1 MRIGICDDE
10 QVQQELLIKYISTW
24 GQTRDAQVEWVTYS
38 SAESFLFA
46 WEEDKD
52 FDLLMLDVEMGKMNG
67 MDLAMKIRE
76 QDEELPILFIT
87 GYEKYMAQGYE
98 VAALHYLLKPV
109 NQDKLFSILDKL
121 YKRQQ
126 LTQEKILFQTDE
138 ATLSL
143 YPKEI
148 WYVEAKGHQ
157 CIVYTA
163 TQQYEVRHGFSEVKK
178 RLDKELDKTFVQCHR
193 SYLVNIRHTAALMK
207 QELVLDNQVR
217 IPISRGAHKQVNET
231 FIRTFSYKDSVG

>member
-10 QVQQELLIKYISTW
+10 RVQQELLIKYISIW
-24 GQTRDAQVEWVTYS
+24 GETRDAQVEWVTYS

-46 WEEDKD
+46 WEEDKN

-67 MDLAMKIRE
+67 MEMAMKIRE

-121 YKRQQ
+121 YKRQK
-126 LTQEKILFQTDE
+126 LTQEKILFQTE
-138 ATLSL
+138 QATLSL
-143 YPKEI
+143 SLI
-148 WYVEAKGHQ
+148 H
-157 CIVYTA
+157 I
-163 TQQYEVRHGFSEVKK
+163 
-178 RLDKELDKTFVQCHR
+178 
-193 SYLVNIRHTAALMK
+193 
-207 QELVLDNQVR
+207 
-217 IPISRGAHKQVNET
+217 
-231 FIRTFSYKDSVG
+231 